1 MTMADKDPIAFYF
14 DIFSPFAYLASHRID
29 AIAMRYGRTTDWR
42 PVLVGITVLKVMGMK
57 PLMTYPLKGPYLRR
71 DAERLAQMWNVP
83 FQFHGLKGHHSLN
96 AMRAYVWLKQSDPA
110 LAKRFAQAM
119 YRRLWVDNQDITQP
133 EDVMVEAAKL
143 GIDTTE
149 LRAAITSD
157 AIKKALKDEV
167 ESAINKGVFG
177 VPFVIADDEP
187 FFGCD
192 HLPML
197 EHWLEHGRW
206 KTA

>member
-1 MTMADKDPIAFYF
+1 MIMADKSPIAFYF
-14 DIFSPFAYLASHRID
+14 DLFSPFAYLASHRID
-29 AIAMRYGRTTDWR
+29 AIAAQHGRTTDWR

-57 PLMTYPLKGPYLRR
+57 PLLEYPLKGAYLRH

-83 FQFHGLKGHHSLN
+83 FKFHGLKGHNSLN

-119 YRRLWVDNQDITQP
+119 YRRLWVDNQDITQL
-133 EDVMVEAAKL
+133 EAVAAEAAQL

-149 LRAAITSD
+149 LIAAITSD
-157 AIKKALKDEV
+157 PIKKALKTDV
-167 ESAINKGVFG
+167 ENAIGNDVFG
-177 VPFVIADDEP
+177 VPFMIADGEP

-192 HLPML
+192 HLAML
-197 EHWLEHGRW
+197 EHWLAHGRW
-206 KTA
+206 RTA